1 MAVPLQK
8 YFLGAE
14 TLANKDQAAV
24 YGAVQKIAALLA
36 LFTTAFNY
44 AAEPFFFRNSG
55 RRDARDLYG
64 QVALYFVIS
73 AGIASVTI
81 YGLVDIFQLVI
92 GERFRENLFL
102 IPILLMSYMF
112 LGLYYNV
119 SIWYKLAD
127 QTIYGAMISS
137 VGTVITLVGSFI
149 LLPIFG
155 VTSSA
160 WLSLLCYRIST
171 YLLAT
176 SIVLAIC
183 WLVQS
188 YTNIPLLYG
197 GLILLTYCGV
207 IWWLEKDRLTALLKK
222 AA

>member
-1 MAVPLQK
+1 
-8 YFLGAE
+8 
-14 TLANKDQAAV
+14 
-24 YGAVQKIAALLA
+24 
-36 LFTTAFNY
+36 
-44 AAEPFFFRNSG
+44 
-55 RRDARDLYG
+55 
-64 QVALYFVIS
+64 
-73 AGIASVTI
+73 
-81 YGLVDIFQLVI
+81 
-92 GERFRENLFL
+92 
-102 IPILLMSYMF
+102 MSYMF

-160 WLSLLCYRIST
+160 WLSLLCYVTMVLLAWAIGRKKYPINYPVRRIST